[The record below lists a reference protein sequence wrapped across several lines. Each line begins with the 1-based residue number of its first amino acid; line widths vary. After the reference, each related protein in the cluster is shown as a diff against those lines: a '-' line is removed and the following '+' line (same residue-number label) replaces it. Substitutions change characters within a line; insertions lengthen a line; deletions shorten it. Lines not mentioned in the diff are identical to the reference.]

1 MPVKK
6 NFVIRKLIFMPFTSF
21 SRVCV
26 WVSGSGADSV
36 QLLLNLF
43 GALSD
48 QWELWLWSV
57 LFWAWDR
64 RIKGCV
70 CFCWTC
76 CNGHVLVGGGL
87 SRAITWPCG
96 AYAFTQHT
104 QELSRHVSYSQS
116 YSADW
121 TEVRWGGWGVGT
133 GRRETWN
140 SKDRETGVIRTGRKE
155 LRESW
160 LHNGCWKMR
169 RNDEEMPETSRVLF
183 GLVFVIWFCSGFV
196 WCVVSIY
203 SSWCLLGSS
212 WKMGD
217 VWCRIMK
224 GRGRTQTV
232 MARLIETIFTQW
244 TIRQEILTFICDG
257 SKSTFALLLHFR
269 VSRLDGKR
277 QDTRRRS

>member
-121 TEVRWGGWGVGT
+121 TEVRWGGGGLAQEEGKHETAKIEKLVSLGREEKSWERVGCTMAVGKWG
-133 GRRETWN
+133 EM
-140 SKDRETGVIRTGRKE
+140 
-155 LRESW
+155 
-160 LHNGCWKMR
+160 MR
-169 RNDEEMPETSRVLF
+169 RCPR
-183 GLVFVIWFCSGFV
+183 
-196 WCVVSIY
+196 
-203 SSWCLLGSS
+203 LL
-212 WKMGD
+212 
-217 VWCRIMK
+217 
-224 GRGRTQTV
+224 
-232 MARLIETIFTQW
+232 EYY
-244 TIRQEILTFICDG
+244 
-257 SKSTFALLLHFR
+257 
-269 VSRLDGKR
+269 LD
-277 QDTRRRS
+277 